1 MKKLIFF
8 ILGALLITSC
18 ATKIPYTEKVR
29 DDFDLSDEKLKQVQ
43 FYTSRTIILE
53 RSGDQETIA
62 TTGQKG
68 DLQVSK
74 TSSSER
80 IVIPANRPCIFEKR
94 YEDGAIGIRFEAGD
108 GRILR
113 FKKRPN
119 TQSDR
124 YYLEADW
131 QGGRGEL
138 DYGGMVYHAVS
149 GSSSAYIIIKL
160 KQNQKN
166 KRKDRVV
173 KGMKV
178 S

>member
-1 MKKLIFF
+1 MKRLMFFALI
-8 ILGALLITSC
+8 ALFLTSC
-18 ATKIPYTEKVR
+18 ATKIPYTNKVR
-29 DDFDLSDEKLKQVQ
+29 DDFDLTDDKLKQVQ

-53 RSGDQETIA
+53 RSGDKETIA
-62 TTGQKG
+62 TTGQRG

-94 YEDGAIGIRFEAGD
+94 YEDGAIAIRFEPGD
-108 GRILR
+108 GRVLR
-113 FKKRPN
+113 FKQRPN
-119 TQSDR
+119 TASDR

-138 DYGGMVYHAVS
+138 DYGGAVYHAVS
-149 GSSSAYIIIKL
+149 GSSSAYIIVKL
-160 KQNQKN
+160 KQSQRN

-173 KGMKV
+173 RGMKV